1 MAAAPTPATTGARR
15 LSRTQQTEANRA
27 AVLAAAAAVFRERG
41 YAAATLDQ
49 IAEAAGF
56 SKGAVYSQFDSKA
69 DLFLHVL
76 DRRIETRAAENQAAV
91 DAGTDDP
98 DTIVREL
105 QRLMS
110 RSDPRWRLAV
120 TEFRIAASRDPE
132 LRARYDAVHR
142 RTVARLAAVFDQIY
156 ERTGYEPP
164 VPTEHLAV
172 TVLALD
178 VGTVLEDA
186 STTSPV
192 PADSLDLLMRRMVF
206 GA

>member
-1 MAAAPTPATTGARR
+1 MVRRTKEEAEETRRQIIEAARR
-15 LSRTQQTEANRA
+15 VFLECGVGSTSLEKI
-27 AVLAAAAAVFRERG
+27 AAAAGVTR
-41 YAAATLDQ
+41 
-49 IAEAAGF
+49 
-56 SKGAVYSQFDSKA
+56 GAVYWHFKNKT
-69 DLFLHVL
+69 DLFFAMREDAVLPFL
-76 DRRIETRAAENQAAV
+76 DRV
-91 DAGTDDP
+91 VFDAGTDDP

-120 TEFRIAASRDPE
+120 TEFRIAASRDPD